1 MVTECNE
8 FGVCSIQRIKS
19 WWKNDC
25 ETREDSETES
35 LTCSYELSQLISDP
49 THIAQHSS
57 SCIDLIFTNQ
67 LNFIIDNGLQSSLHP
82 NCHDQ
87 VVFSKFNLK
96 IEYPPLSKPLVW
108 DYKNAET
115 QSINKAIETFY

>member
-82 NCHDQ
+82 NCHESGCI
-87 VVFSKFNLK
+87 FK
-96 IEYPPLSKPLVW
+96 IQF
-108 DYKNAET
+108 KNRVPT
-115 QSINKAIETFY
+115 TF